1 VREEAVEF
9 FSEGT
14 RVVGVL
20 RLPDGA
26 AGPLPAVVQGPGW
39 LGLAEAKAYVP
50 WHAALVEAGY
60 AVLVFDYRGHGR
72 SEGER
77 GWILPERM
85 VEDMINAVTYLETR
99 PEVDRDRIG
108 AFGIG
113 ATGAGNAI
121 VAAAADPRIRCV
133 AVQSVIADGALWL
146 RRMRREPEWLEFRR
160 RVAEDAR
167 TWVRTG
173 VSELVDPR
181 AEIMVAAPER
191 ASYSGKKDVDSKV
204 EARFHLQSAAA
215 LMRYRPIDVVD
226 RIAPRALL
234 LISVADDVVTP
245 DEHATALFERAG
257 SPKRLVRQHGT
268 THYESYT
275 ANFDA
280 LSREIVAWY
289 DAHLRTAAAL
299 EILDEEG
306 R

>member
-1 VREEAVEF
+1 MREEAVEF

-14 RVVGVL
+14 RVAGLL

-26 AGPLPAVVQGPGW
+26 AEPLPAVVQGPGW
-39 LGLAEAKAYVP
+39 LGLAEAKAYEP

-72 SEGER
+72 SDGER
-77 GWILPERM
+77 GWILPDRM
-85 VEDMINAVTYLETR
+85 VEDVINAVTYLETR
-99 PEVDRDRIG
+99 PEIDGGRIG

-146 RRMRREPEWLEFRR
+146 RRMRGEPEWQAYRR

-167 TWVRTG
+167 TFVRTG

-191 ASYSGKKDVDSKV
+191 ARYSGKKDVDAKM
-204 EARFHLQSAAA
+204 ETRFHLQSAAA
-215 LMRYRPIDVVD
+215 IMRYRPIDVVD
-226 RIAPRALL
+226 RIAPRGLL
-234 LISVADDVVTP
+234 LISVADDAVTP

-257 SPKRLVRQHGT
+257 SPKRLVRQHDT

-275 ANFDA
+275 KNFDV

-289 DAHLRTAAAL
+289 DEHLGPAAI
-299 EILDEEG
+299 ETLDGE
-306 R
+306 RR

>member
-1 VREEAVEF
+1 MREERVEF
-9 FSEGT
+9 FSAGT
-14 RVVGVL
+14 RVAGIL
-20 RLPDGA
+20 RLPDKA
-26 AGPLPAVVQGPGW
+26 DGPLPAVVQGPGW

-50 WHAALVEAGY
+50 WHTALVDAGY
-60 AVLVFDYRGHGR
+60 GVLVFDYRGHGA
-72 SEGER
+72 SDGER

-85 VEDMINAVTYLETR
+85 VEDVINAVTYLETR
-99 PEVDRDRIG
+99 PEIANDRIG

-146 RRMRREPEWLEFRR
+146 HRMRSEPEWIEYQR
-160 RVAEDAR
+160 RVSDDAR

-191 ASYSGKKDVDSKV
+191 AKYTGKKDVDAKV
-204 EARFHLQSAAA
+204 ESRFHLQSAAA
-215 LMRYRPIDVVD
+215 IMRYRPIDVVD

-234 LISVADDVVTP
+234 LVSVADDAVTP
-245 DEHATALFERAG
+245 DDHATALFERAG

-275 ANFDA
+275 QNYAVLA
-280 LSREIVAWY
+280 RELVGWY
-289 DAHLRTAAAL
+289 DRHLGARTI
-299 EILDEEG
+299 EIMDGE
-306 R
+306 RA

>member
-1 VREEAVEF
+1 MREEWVEF
-9 FSEGT
+9 FSDGT
-14 RVVGVL
+14 RVAGLL

-26 AGPLPAVVQGPGW
+26 AEPLPAVVHGPGW

-50 WHAALVEAGY
+50 WHTALIEAGY
-60 AVLVFDYRGHGR
+60 AVLAFDYRGHGR
-72 SEGER
+72 SDGER
-77 GWILPERM
+77 GWILPPRM
-85 VEDMINAVTYLETR
+85 VEDVINAVTYLETR
-99 PEVDRDRIG
+99 PEIARDRIG

-121 VAAAADPRIRCV
+121 VAAALDPRIRCV
-133 AVQSVIADGALWL
+133 AVQSVIADGARWL
-146 RRMRREPEWLEFRR
+146 REMRREPEWIEFRK

-181 AEIMVAAPER
+181 TEIMVAAPER
-191 ASYSGKKDVDSKV
+191 ASYSGKKDVDSRI
-204 EARFHLQSAAA
+204 EQRFHLGSAAA
-215 LMRYRPIDVVD
+215 IMRYRPIDVVD

-234 LISVADDVVTP
+234 LISVADDAVTP

-257 SPKRLVRQHGT
+257 SPKRLVRQLGT

-275 ANFDA
+275 KNLDV

-289 DAHLRTAAAL
+289 DEHLGTATL
-299 EILDEEG
+299 ETFDGEP